1 MVAKRPKG
9 KIVVSKPYKTRAAAV
24 RTLSRLKATR
34 THMVIKRKDG
44 LYTIRKKSKR
54 R

>member
-1 MVAKRPKG
+1 MVAKKKKG
-9 KIVVSKPYKTRAAAV
+9 KIIVIKPYKTKASAV

-34 THMVIKRKDG
+34 THMVIKKSDG
-44 LYTIRKKSKR
+44 LYTIRKKPKR